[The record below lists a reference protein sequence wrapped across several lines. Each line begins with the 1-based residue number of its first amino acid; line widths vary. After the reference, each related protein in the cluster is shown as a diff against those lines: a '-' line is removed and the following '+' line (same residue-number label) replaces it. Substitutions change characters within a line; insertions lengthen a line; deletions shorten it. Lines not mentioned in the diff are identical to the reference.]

1 MLTMPVAGR
10 LTDKIG
16 PGKIVLVGIVV
27 IVAGMSV
34 FTQVGADTSYA
45 LLLGALFV
53 MGLGMGATMMPIMT
67 AALATLTHH
76 EVARGST
83 LMNIVNQ
90 TAGSI
95 GTATMSVVLTNQLL
109 QHELAGAA
117 IASQSDPAIAAQLPP
132 GALDIGL
139 AQAAD
144 AFGNT
149 FLVATVIMVLTFIP
163 AAFLPRKRA
172 EMPAE
177 QASSAT
183 IH

>member
-1 MLTMPVAGR
+1 MPLAGR
-10 LTDKIG
+10 LADKTG
-16 PGKIVLVGIVV
+16 PGKIVLVGIVF
-27 IVAGMSV
+27 IVAGLSV
-34 FTQVGADTSYA
+34 FTQVGADTSYV

-95 GTATMSVVLTNQLL
+95 GTATMSVVLTNLLL

-117 IASQSDPAIAAQLPP
+117 IASQSDPSIAAQLPP

-139 AQAAD
+139 EQAAD
-144 AFGNT
+144 AFGTT
-149 FLVATVIMVLTFIP
+149 FLVATLIMVLALIP
-163 AAFLPRKRA
+163 AAFLPRTRPKV
-172 EMPAE
+172 PAE
-177 QASSAT
+177 QDGTSSAI